1 MIDAISFHA
10 LFRPTHVAVVD
21 LETDRSFS
29 YRALDRV
36 VDQCAH
42 WLVDKLGAKSGKRVA
57 IVAKNCVEILFLQL
71 ACERAGAIFV
81 PLNWRLSAAELA
93 GILANADPALVLK
106 GKGIETA
113 LEGHHGEML
122 SLSAAVDAAIAEDH
136 QPSDPAW
143 RAAWDAPS
151 TLLYTSGT
159 SGHPKGV
166 RLSQKNIFWSGTNYI
181 HGNEVS
187 TDNVFLCDLPM
198 FHTAGLIAAVR
209 SPLLAGGR
217 VLISDGFDPKRTLA
231 RIADPALG
239 ITNYFSVPQMAQ
251 MMWNQPGF
259 ELSMLSSLKTYTT
272 GGAPNPKVMIERF
285 VGAGIMMSDGFGMTE
300 VGSAFGMPTYSREV
314 ILGKAGSCGVPLMSI
329 EPKIVDPDGNEVP
342 TGEAGELWIKGP
354 SVTDG
359 YWENPEATAGAF
371 HDGWFKTGDMVK
383 RDADGFFYLVDRKK
397 DMFISG
403 GENVYPAEVEAAILA
418 MPEIAEVAVIGVPDE
433 KWGEVGC
440 AFYVWVDGK
449 ELTAESIKDTCGQ
462 KLAKYKV
469 PKHYRAVTALPRT
482 GSGKVKKHELQHLW
496 RQSGGSDS

>member
-10 LFRPTHVAVVD
+10 RFRPAHIAAVD

-29 YRALDRV
+29 YRALDHV

-42 WLVDKLGAKSGKRVA
+42 WLVSRLGANSGKRVA
-57 IVAKNCVEILFLQL
+57 VVAKNCVEILFLQL
-71 ACERAGAIFV
+71 SCERAGAVFV
-81 PLNWRLSAAELA
+81 PLNWRLSASELA
-93 GILANADPALVLK
+93 GILGNADPAIVLR
-106 GKGIETA
+106 GAGIETA
-113 LEGHHGEML
+113 LEGHQGEML
-122 SLSAAVDAAIAEDH
+122 ALTAAVAEAAAKEH

-143 RAAWDAPS
+143 RAEWEAPS

-259 ELSMLSSLKTYTT
+259 ELEMLASLKTYTT

-285 VGAGIMMSDGFGMTE
+285 VNAGIMMSDGFGMTE
-300 VGSAFGMPTYSREV
+300 VGSAFGMPTYSREI

-329 EPKIVDPDGNEVP
+329 EPKIVDPDGVEVP
-342 TGEAGELWIKGP
+342 TGEAGELWLRGP

-359 YWENPEATAGAF
+359 YWQNPEATAAAF
-371 HDGWFKTGDMVK
+371 HDGWFKTGDMV
-383 RDADGFFYLVDRKK
+383 RCDDDGFFYLVDRKK

-418 MPEIAEVAVIGVPDE
+418 MPEVAEVAVIGVPDE

-440 AFYVWVDGK
+440 AFFIWVDGK
-449 ELTAESIKDTCGQ
+449 ALTADSIKATCSQ

-469 PKHYRAVTALPRT
+469 PKHYKAVTALPRT

-496 RQSGGSDS
+496 AQSQESDR